1 MGQLYFGFDHGS
13 LVSIKYLR
21 TRVLVICS
29 ETERSNHTWVCLL
42 GLPLTT
48 AGIYS
53 FVLWPQLVCNIL
65 FSPGRASFVSLWS
78 DDMMLLLGKPC
89 VPCNPVVSCTLVGR
103 GATAK

>member
-42 GLPLTT
+42 GLPSTT

-53 FVLWPQLVCNIL
+53 FVQWPQLVRNVL
-65 FSPGRASFVSLWS
+65 FLSGVQALFLCGQ
-78 DDMMLLLGKPC
+78 MI
-89 VPCNPVVSCTLVGR
+89 
-103 GATAK
+103 

>member
-1 MGQLYFGFDHGS
+1 MAHFNVNNKKLSRGIGGSAVSGFEHGS

-42 GLPLTT
+42 GLPSTT

-53 FVLWPQLVCNIL
+53 FVQWPQLVRDVL
-65 FSPGRASFVSLWS
+65 FLSGVQA
-78 DDMMLLLGKPC
+78 LLLG
-89 VPCNPVVSCTLVGR
+89 GQMI
-103 GATAK
+103 